1 MGVVEMSEFE
11 SDDILLFYQCNIVE
25 KCISRIKSINDQRSE
40 MYYYRLKFKIDEHNY
55 INIMIFDDVV
65 DDYYYDADFKYRISK
80 NDVDDI
86 ILNFG
91 FV

>member
-1 MGVVEMSEFE
+1 MSEFE

-25 KCISRIKSINDQRSE
+25 KCISRIIAIDNQRSE
-40 MYYYRLKFKIDEHNY
+40 MYYYRLKFKIDEHSY
-55 INIMIFDDVV
+55 INIMISDDAVE
-65 DDYYYDADFKYRISK
+65 DYYYDADFKYRISK
-80 NDVDDI
+80 SDVDDI

>member
-1 MGVVEMSEFE
+1 MSEFE